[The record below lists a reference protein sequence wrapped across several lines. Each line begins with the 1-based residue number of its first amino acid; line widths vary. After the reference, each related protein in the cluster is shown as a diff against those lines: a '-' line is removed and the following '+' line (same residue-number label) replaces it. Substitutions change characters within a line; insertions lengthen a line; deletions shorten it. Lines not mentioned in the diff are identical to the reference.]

1 MPHMRRREFITLLGG
16 AVAAWPLGTR
26 ASAQESQRLDLQV
39 GKRWMSG
46 IQQRFES
53 TSSFS
58 GLKMPSASSTGGI

>member
-1 MPHMRRREFITLLGG
+1 MRRREFITLLGG
-16 AVAAWPLGTR
+16 AAAAWPLGTR
-26 ASAQESQRLDLQV
+26 ASAQELQRLDLQV

-53 TSSFS
+53 TSSFG

>member
-1 MPHMRRREFITLLGG
+1 MLDIRRREFITLISG

-26 ASAQESQRLDLQV
+26 ASAQELQRLDLQV

-53 TSSFS
+53 TSAFS
-58 GLKMPSASSTGGI
+58 GPPRASSTGGI

>member
-1 MPHMRRREFITLLGG
+1 MKRRDFITLLGG
-16 AVAAWPLGTR
+16 AAVAWPLGTR
-26 ASAQESQRLDLQV
+26 TSAQESQRLDLQV

>member
-1 MPHMRRREFITLLGG
+1 L
-16 AVAAWPLGTR
+16 
-26 ASAQESQRLDLQV
+26 QRLDLQV

>member
-1 MPHMRRREFITLLGG
+1 MIHRREFITLLGG

-26 ASAQESQRLDLQV
+26 ASAQELQRLDLQV
-39 GKRWMSG
+39 DKRWMSG

>member
-1 MPHMRRREFITLLGG
+1 MRRRDVITLLGG

-26 ASAQESQRLDLQV
+26 ASAQELQRLDLQV
-39 GKRWMSG
+39 DKRWMSG

-58 GLKMPSASSTGGI
+58 GLPSASSTGGI

>member
-1 MPHMRRREFITLLGG
+1 
-16 AVAAWPLGTR
+16 
-26 ASAQESQRLDLQV
+26 LQV

>member
-1 MPHMRRREFITLLGG
+1 MRRREFITLLGG
-16 AVAAWPLGTR
+16 AAAWPLGTR
-26 ASAQESQRLDLQV
+26 ASAQELQRLDLQV
-39 GKRWMSG
+39 DKRWMSG

>member
-1 MPHMRRREFITLLGG
+1 VKRRDFFRLLGN
-16 AVAAWPLGTR
+16 AAAAWPLAAR
-26 ASAQESQRLDLQV
+26 AQELQRLDLQV